1 VPRERPPELE
11 RAPVPATAASASA
24 TADEST
30 PRARE
35 ASSGASAAN
44 SRSPG
49 MASDIAS
56 VAQYRITLMSAARR
70 FMRVPDAVEA
80 QGREGRVDVRLT
92 IAADGSLART
102 EVLRSSGQPA
112 LDALAL
118 EMLRNAK
125 ADAVVPPALL
135 AREFEVEVPVVF
147 EAGRATR

>member
-1 VPRERPPELE
+1 
-11 RAPVPATAASASA
+11 
-24 TADEST
+24 
-30 PRARE
+30 
-35 ASSGASAAN
+35 
-44 SRSPG
+44 
-49 MASDIAS
+49 
-56 VAQYRITLMSAARR
+56 MSAARR
-70 FMRVPDAVEA
+70 FVRVPDADYA